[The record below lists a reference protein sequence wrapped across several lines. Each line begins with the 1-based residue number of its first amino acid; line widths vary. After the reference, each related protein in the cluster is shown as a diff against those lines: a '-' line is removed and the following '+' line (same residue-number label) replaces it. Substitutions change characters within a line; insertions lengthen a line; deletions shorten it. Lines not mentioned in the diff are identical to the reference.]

1 MAIAPWGV
9 LAGGKLRTDEEEE
22 RRAQSG
28 EKGRVA
34 FDTEWKR
41 NDNEKAM
48 SAALEKVAK
57 EVGAK
62 QITAVAIA
70 YVMQKAPYVFPII
83 GGRKVE
89 HLQANLEALEIVLTP
104 EHIKYLES
112 VIPFDLGFPMT
123 LIVSHSYSFI
133 HFFLTIF
140 RMQGVGTGYS
150 FMMDSAAYLEKQ
162 PSVRAIL
169 PDST

>member
-22 RRAQSG
+22 RRVQSG
-28 EKGRVA
+28 EKGRTIY
-34 FDTEWKR
+34 DPEWMR

-48 SAALEKVAK
+48 SAALDKIAK

-62 QITAVAIA
+62 HITAVAIA

-89 HLQANLEALEIVLTP
+89 HFEANLEALEIVLTP
-104 EHIKYLES
+104 EHMKHLES
-112 VIPFDLGFPMT
+112 VIPFDLGFPTSM
-123 LIVSHSYSFI
+123 IVSLWST
-133 HFFLTIF
+133 FLYPYF
-140 RMQGVGTGYS
+140 
-150 FMMDSAAYLEKQ
+150 
-162 PSVRAIL
+162 
-169 PDST
+169 